1 VIKLPA
7 ICRKASLTGYGEIL
21 KRFFFSK
28 KRRLVSNKQ
37 FEAVLA
43 RKVRVA
49 NGVLVLYAAENDC
62 GYPRLGISVG
72 KSCGG
77 AVERNRLKRL
87 LREAFR
93 QTQGRIPPG
102 FDYLLMISP
111 QLSKKVNKSINSKEA
126 VRQLKFEQVKASFL
140 ALAATAVRKIG

>member
-1 VIKLPA
+1 MNDYVI
-7 ICRKASLTGYGEIL
+7 GDYGEIL

-28 KRRLVSNKQ
+28 KQRLASNKQ

-49 NGVLVLYAAENDC
+49 DELLLLYAAENDC

-77 AVERNRLKRL
+77 AVQRNRLKRL

-93 QTQGRIPPG
+93 QNQYRIAPG

-111 QLSKKVNKSINSKEA
+111 KLSKKLNKSINSKVA
-126 VRQLKFEQVKASFL
+126 VKQLKFEQVKTSFL
-140 ALAATAVRKIG
+140 ALAEAAIRKIG